1 MAGRSNGSGR
11 VAYAGRALLAFLF
24 LIAPFFLHFQRNHL
38 PGRLTESGYE
48 TVQAARY
55 LATRGK
61 FQTQV
66 VRPLELRYVRS
77 TPDAAIPDLRHA
89 PLHLALIGM
98 VLKVLH
104 ETRPGDGDRGA
115 VLLHLFLTLFAGV
128 GTAWVARAIFPE
140 WHRAS
145 HFLRAGALFAFGGAA
160 MSLALEPEPAVLAAL
175 FAPMLLL
182 AVNRLDGETRVARS
196 VGWAAA
202 AGLGWGL
209 MFLSLYS
216 TLAFLPILGLYVALT
231 SRHRVPATLAFFAV
245 ALALLAPVPLRAMRA
260 TGNPMFHP
268 RLLELVMYTSTYPDD
283 TLYHLTS
290 MPRSI
295 PAYLADGGARE
306 VARKLGKGVF
316 EYLPASSSVIGP
328 FLSILFLGAGL
339 VRFTDPRLNRLRALG
354 YGLFAAHLL
363 GLALFF
369 PAEQGASA
377 LFVHVPLAAILG
389 AGFLEIVVRSRR
401 LPKFQTGVA
410 LFAWTAVACVPG
422 LARYWTGEDYSAPA
436 VAMFD
441 WLAVGDPQMRDYEL
455 KPSGVFGS
463 DIPAEVA
470 FRHGAPSVYLP
481 ADSLEVDQ
489 VQKYLGQDFKA
500 FFISP
505 QLAKNPAQEQTLQ
518 WWRETQSKIVG
529 YWGILGNMPAIQR
542 GEFSRQY
549 QLTYPAALSD
559 TLSEYR
565 PMPIAEGNT
574 GSYSLVFWYNTSRK

>member
-1 MAGRSNGSGR
+1 M
-11 VAYAGRALLAFLF
+11 
-24 LIAPFFLHFQRNHL
+24 
-38 PGRLTESGYE
+38 TESGYE

-55 LATRGK
+55 VATRGK

-66 VRPLELRYVRS
+66 IRPLELRYVRA

-89 PLHLALIGM
+89 PLHLALTGA
-98 VLKVLH
+98 VLKILH
-104 ETRPGDGDRGA
+104 EVRPGEGDRGA

-140 WHRAS
+140 WNRAS

-160 MSLALEPEPAVLAAL
+160 MSLALEPEPSVLAAL
-175 FAPMLLL
+175 FAPLLIL
-182 AVNRLDGETRVARS
+182 SLHRLDGEGKVVRS
-196 VGWAAA
+196 ACW
-202 AGLGWGL
+202 AGLAGLAWGL

-216 TLAFLPILGLYVALT
+216 TLVFLPILGLYVVLT
-231 SRHRVPATLAFFAV
+231 ARRRTVATLAFFVV
-245 ALALLAPVPLRAMRA
+245 ALALLAPVPLRALRA
-260 TGNPMFHP
+260 TGNPLFHP
-268 RLLELVMYTSTYPDD
+268 RLLELVMYTTTYPDD

-306 VARKLGKGVF
+306 VARKVGKSVF
-316 EYLPASSSVIGP
+316 EYLPAGSSVIGP

-339 VRFTDPRLNRLRALG
+339 IRFTDPRLNRLRALG

-369 PAEQGASA
+369 PAEQGAAA
-377 LFVHVPLAAILG
+377 LFVHVPLAAMLG
-389 AGFLEIVVRSRR
+389 AGFLEIVVRSRK
-401 LPKFQTGVA
+401 LPRFQTSLA
-410 LFAWTAVACVPG
+410 LLSWTAVACVPG

-441 WLAVGDPQMRDYEL
+441 WLGVGDPQMRSYERNP
-455 KPSGVFGS
+455 KGIFGS

-470 FRHGAPSVYLP
+470 FRHAAPSVYLP
-481 ADSLEVDQ
+481 ADSLEVAQ
-489 VQKYLGQDFKA
+489 VQKILGHDFKA
-500 FFISP
+500 FFLSP

-529 YWGILGNMPAIQR
+529 YWGILGNIPAIDR
-542 GEFSRQY
+542 GEFSRRY
-549 QLTYPAALSD
+549 ELTYPAALSD

-574 GSYSLVFWYNTSRK
+574 GSYSLVFWYNNSRK